1 MDERA
6 DDSGVSAGLGRQNR
20 RATVV
25 SMLAGADAGM
35 ACALVHLLTPDR
47 GACWPSWSRAV
58 RGYRTAIPARY
69 RDTARR
75 PAVAALL
82 SVARPPAAGLSGP
95 APGVAGDA
103 RGPRPGGSFNGSS
116 QPRHL
121 ERLRNRRALRV
132 PHERIGRR
140 SRPGRGDS

>member
-6 DDSGVSAGLGRQNR
+6 DDSGFSAGWGRQDR

-25 SMLAGADAGM
+25 SMPAGADAGI
-35 ACALVHLLTPDR
+35 ACVLVNLPTPDR
-47 GACWPSWSRAV
+47 GACWPSWPRAV
-58 RGYRTAIPARY
+58 RDYRTAIHASDL
-69 RDTARR
+69 DTARR

-82 SVARPPAAGLSGP
+82 SVARPPAAGLRGP
-95 APGVAGDA
+95 VPGVAGDA

-132 PHERIGRR
+132 THERIGRR